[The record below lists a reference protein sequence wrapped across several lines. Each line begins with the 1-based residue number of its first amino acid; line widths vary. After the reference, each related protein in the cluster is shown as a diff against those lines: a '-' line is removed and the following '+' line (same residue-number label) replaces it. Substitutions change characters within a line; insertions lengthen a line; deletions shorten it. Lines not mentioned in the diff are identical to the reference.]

1 MEIEYETQ
9 LKKKKKK
16 KLNHIQKH
24 CKIQGVRTENK
35 NN

>member
-16 KLNHIQKH
+16 NEPYLETLQNT
-24 CKIQGVRTENK
+24 RSTYRE
-35 NN
+35 

>member
-9 LKKKKKK
+9 LKKKK

>member
-16 KLNHIQKH
+16 MNHIQKH

>member
-16 KLNHIQKH
+16 
-24 CKIQGVRTENK
+24 TEPYLETLQNTRSTYRE
-35 NN
+35 

>member
-16 KLNHIQKH
+16 K
-24 CKIQGVRTENK
+24 TEPYLETLQNTRSTYRE
-35 NN
+35 